1 MPINKV
7 LPSFAAAVAD
17 IPNGATVMIG
27 GFAGPGGMPSNLIL
41 ALRNQGARDLTVISN
56 TAGLPGFA
64 AHTGQ
69 TIINQSVLFENKQ
82 VKKLIATYP
91 VPRSMSQISA
101 FMKAW
106 QAGEVELEVVP
117 QGTYAER
124 LRAGGAGIAAFYTP
138 TAVGT
143 QLAKGKEVRTFDGRD
158 YLLERA
164 LKADY
169 ALIHAH
175 KADKMGNLVYKGTSR
190 SFNVHMATAA
200 KVTIVEVDEI
210 VETGELDP
218 EHIVTPGIYVNRIVA
233 RPKERR

>member
-1 MPINKV
+1 MPINK
-7 LPSFAAAVAD
+7 LFPSFDAAVAD

-41 ALRNQGARDLTVISN
+41 ALRNQGARELTVISN

-64 AHTGQ
+64 AHNGQ

-91 VPRSMSQISA
+91 VPRSMSLVSA
-101 FMKAW
+101 FTKAW

-138 TAVGT
+138 TGVGT

-200 KVTIVEVDEI
+200 KVTIAEVDEI
-210 VETGELDP
+210 VETGDLDP
-218 EHIVTPGIYVNRIVA
+218 EHIVTPGIYVKRIVA
-233 RPKERR
+233 RSKEQR

>member
-1 MPINKV
+1 MAINKV
-7 LPSFAAAVAD
+7 FPSFAAAVAD
-17 IPNGATVMIG
+17 IRDGATVMIG

-41 ALRNQGARDLTVISN
+41 ALRNHGAKNLTLISN

-64 AHTGQ
+64 AHKGQ

-82 VKKLIATYP
+82 VKKFIATYP
-91 VPRSMSQISA
+91 VPRSMSIVSA
-101 FMKAW
+101 FQKEW
-106 QAGEVELEVVP
+106 QAGNVELEVVP

-143 QLAKGKEVRTFDGRD
+143 DLAKGKEVRTFDGRD
-158 YLLERA
+158 YVLERA
-164 LKADY
+164 LKADF

-175 KADKMGNLVYKGTSR
+175 KADTMGNLVYRGTSR

-200 KVTIVEVDEI
+200 RVTIVEVDEL
-210 VETGELDP
+210 VEAGALDP
-218 EHIVTPGIYVNRIVA
+218 EHIVTPGLYVKRIVV
-233 RPKERR
+233 RKKDQR

>member
-1 MPINKV
+1 MPIDKV
-7 LPSFAAAVAD
+7 FPSFDAAVAD

-41 ALRNQGARDLTVISN
+41 ALRNQGARGLTVISN

-64 AHTGQ
+64 AHKGQ

-91 VPRSMSQISA
+91 VPRSMSVISA
-101 FMKAW
+101 FMKEW

-143 QLAKGKEVRTFDGRD
+143 HLAKGKEVRAFDGRD

-200 KVTIVEVDEI
+200 KVTIAEVDEI
-210 VETGELDP
+210 VETGDLDP
-218 EHIVTPGIYVNRIVA
+218 EHIVTPGIYVKRIVA
-233 RPKERR
+233 RPRQKR